1 MNTTFNDFKTLTL
14 LKKLDFGAVLFIFP
28 KKRIILSE
36 CSGEIMNKYLV
47 ILVCVMCAVSTG
59 WAKKKKSHKAV
70 QEPEAVEQVEE
81 SAAEEPAEE
90 PAAVEAS
97 DETAAVEAPAVETP
111 AEESAEETA
120 AEETTVAEASE
131 TEEVAAED
139 ESSEEVAS
147 DDEEEDQPKKKKKK
161 KSKKK
166 KSKKKKKKKHSDD
179 DEDEYMGGPKM
190 GVHMVLSP
198 EFTNWNRYGASWNL
212 GFAFAYYFN
221 SHMAVRT
228 GLDLGLSYIMGKDQY
243 STGYYSYEYNYTSL
257 MISLQLPVY
266 FRYAINDMF
275 WAEAGVVAG
284 GNVYSYSHT
293 SSDYGSSSSYGQ
305 IGKGNFDSNAGL
317 YNTTLGGGVSL
328 GNFEVGLQVGVSNW
342 STFACNVGL
351 TLGLFF

>member
-1 MNTTFNDFKTLTL
+1 
-14 LKKLDFGAVLFIFP
+14 
-28 KKRIILSE
+28 
-36 CSGEIMNKYLV
+36 MNKYLV

-97 DETAAVEAPAVETP
+97 DETAAAVEAPAVETP

-120 AEETTVAEASE
+120 EDAAPAEEVAADATEADEVAEASE
-131 TEEVAAED
+131 EAVEE
-139 ESSEEVAS
+139 SEEVS
-147 DDEEEDQPKKKKKK
+147 EDDEDEAVTKSKKKKKK

-228 GLDLGLSYIMGKDQY
+228 GLDLGVGYGYVKTPAGKRCVNTFIQ
-243 STGYYSYEYNYTSL
+243 GYGNYTSCGDVPESNSSTYT
-257 MISLQLPVY
+257 ISLQLPVY